1 MVRKLYRNCLRAVW
15 IFCIFYL
22 YIYFHTTTPKTYHR
36 KYINIPLDEFPPLEY
51 KIIEA
56 DLNLPSVVNNF
67 PIKGESILE
76 TKYPINAYYRL
87 LNEYTGVCRKLARF
101 GGAEQCRERNETQF
115 YLDGHKIIC
124 VEPELQL
131 LKSSKTE
138 ECLVLSFGIMLDISF
153 DFSVREANCEVHM
166 FDVVNFEPFL
176 DIDETFMTFHEIG
189 LGNKNSE
196 LIYTNKNFK
205 ATFNTLEYILYN
217 INATS
222 RLINILKID
231 IEGNEWKVFDYLL
244 NKSLLLGAV
253 GQIAVEVHDVRD
265 INTSVSESYKD
276 KLRILTQLEE
286 AGFRRVQYQDN
297 MKSVTVI
304 DEFGLKHSHAGE
316 LLLVNTNWYDEDYL
330 KDLKESLKQVKYKFI
345 NKF

>member
-1 MVRKLYRNCLRAVW
+1 MVRKLYRNCVRAVW

-22 YIYFHTTTPKTYHR
+22 YIYFHTTTPKTYP

-176 DIDETFMTFHEIG
+176 DIDETFMTFHEI
-189 LGNKNSE
+189 
-196 LIYTNKNFK
+196 
-205 ATFNTLEYILYN
+205 
-217 INATS
+217 
-222 RLINILKID
+222 D

-253 GQIAVEVHDVRD
+253 GQ
-265 INTSVSESYKD
+265 Y
-276 KLRILTQLEE
+276 ILCMMGY
-286 AGFRRVQYQDN
+286 AYMG
-297 MKSVTVI
+297 
-304 DEFGLKHSHAGE
+304 HC
-316 LLLVNTNWYDEDYL
+316 
-330 KDLKESLKQVKYKFI
+330 
-345 NKF
+345 